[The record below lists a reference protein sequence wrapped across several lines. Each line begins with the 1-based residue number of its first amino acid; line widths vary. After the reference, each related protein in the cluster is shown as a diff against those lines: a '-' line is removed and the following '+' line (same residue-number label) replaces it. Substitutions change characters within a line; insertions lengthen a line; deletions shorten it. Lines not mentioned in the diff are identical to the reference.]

1 MGDMDR
7 ALISLAGLSV
17 GDAFGEQ
24 FFRLPWDAIRGRRL
38 PPGPWPWT
46 DDTAMALSIV
56 EVLRN
61 HRTIEQNVLAARFAD
76 RFRQDPNRADRG
88 YGTGAVRLLLQVA
101 EGASWEVE
109 APRLFDGGSYGNG
122 AAMRAGPIGGY
133 FWGDP
138 ERAAQEAQRSAVVTH
153 SHLEGQAGAIA
164 VAAAAA
170 MAPFKLAISSID
182 FLSQIVDHL
191 PPTRTREKIEEARR
205 IGPDEHGRAV
215 GTLGTGNE
223 VAAFDT
229 VPFCLWVAA
238 NHGFDFEAAMWT
250 TVAGGGDRD
259 TTCAIVGSIV
269 GLSADIPETWIRAR
283 EPLPPEFELGR

>member
-1 MGDMDR
+1 MGDVDR
-7 ALISLAGLSV
+7 ALLSLAGLSV

-24 FFRLPWDAIRGRRL
+24 FFRLPWEAIGRREL
-38 PPGPWPWT
+38 PPTPWKWT

-56 EVLRN
+56 EVLRD
-61 HRTIEQNVLAARFAD
+61 HRAIEQDVLAGRFAA
-76 RFRQDPNRADRG
+76 RFRQDPRRG
-88 YGTGAVRLLLQVA
+88 YGGGAVQLLSRVA
-101 EGASWEVE
+101 EGANWEAE
-109 APRLFDGGSYGNG
+109 APRLFNGGSYGNG

-138 ERAAQEAQRSAVVTH
+138 ERAALEAQRSAVVTH

-170 MAPFKLAISSID
+170 LAPFKLAISSID
-182 FLSQIVDHL
+182 FLSQVIARL
-191 PPTRTREKIEEARR
+191 PQTRTREKLEEARK

-215 GTLGTGNE
+215 STLGTGNE
-223 VAAFDT
+223 IAAFDT

-238 NHGFDFEAAMWT
+238 YHGFDFETALWT

-269 GLSADIPETWIRAR
+269 GLSADIPETWLRAR
-283 EPLPPEFELGR
+283 EPLPAEFELGR

>member
-1 MGDMDR
+1 MGDLDR
-7 ALISLAGLSV
+7 ALLSLAGLSV

-24 FFRLPWDAIRGRRL
+24 FFSLPWDAIRLRQL
-38 PPGPWPWT
+38 PPSPWPWT

-56 EVLRN
+56 EVLRDY
-61 HRTIEQNVLAARFAD
+61 RAIEQNVLATRFGE
-76 RFRQDPNRADRG
+76 RFRQDPRRG
-88 YGTGAVRLLLQVA
+88 YGRGAVRLLSQIVDGGDWA
-101 EGASWEVE
+101 EH

-122 AAMRAGPIGGY
+122 AAMRAGPIGGF

-153 SHLEGQAGAIA
+153 SHSEGQAGAIA
-164 VAAAAA
+164 VATAAA
-170 MAPFKLAISSID
+170 MAPFKLALSSVD
-182 FLSQIVDHL
+182 FLSQVIARL
-191 PPTRTREKIEEARR
+191 PQTRTREKIEEARR

-215 GTLGTGNE
+215 STLGTGYE
-223 VAAFDT
+223 IAAFDT

-238 NHGFDFEAAMWT
+238 HHGFDFETALWT

-269 GLSADIPETWIRAR
+269 GLSADIPETWLRAR
-283 EPLPPEFELGR
+283 EPLPAEFELGR

>member
-1 MGDMDR
+1 MGDLDR
-7 ALISLAGLSV
+7 ALLSLAGLSV

-24 FFRLPWDAIRGRRL
+24 FFRLPWEAIGRREL
-38 PPGPWPWT
+38 PPTPWPWT

-56 EVLRN
+56 EVLRD
-61 HRTIEQNVLAARFAD
+61 HRAIEQDVLAASFAE
-76 RFRQDPNRADRG
+76 RFRQDPQRG
-88 YGTGAVRLLLQVA
+88 YGGGAVRLLSHYA
-101 EGASWEVE
+101 EGTSWEVE

-138 ERAAQEAQRSAVVTH
+138 ERAALEAQRSAVVTH

-170 MAPFKLAISSID
+170 MAPFKLALASSD
-182 FLSQIVDHL
+182 FLSQVIARL
-191 PPTRTREKIEEARR
+191 PPTRTREKIEEART
-205 IGPDEHGRAV
+205 IGPEEHGRAV
-215 GTLGTGNE
+215 STLGTGYE
-223 VAAFDT
+223 IAAFDT

-238 NHGFDFEAAMWT
+238 HHGFDFESAMWT

-269 GLSADIPETWIRAR
+269 GLSADIPEPWIRAR
-283 EPLPPEFELGR
+283 EPLPAEFELGR

>member
-1 MGDMDR
+1 MGDLDR
-7 ALISLAGLSV
+7 ALLSLAGLSV

-24 FFRLPWDAIRGRRL
+24 FFRLPWEAIGRRHL
-38 PPGPWPWT
+38 PPTPWKWT
-46 DDTAMALSIV
+46 DDTAMALSVV
-56 EVLRN
+56 EVLRD
-61 HRTIEQNVLAARFAD
+61 HHEIEQDALATRFGE
-76 RFRQDPNRADRG
+76 RFRQDPRRG
-88 YGTGAVRLLLQVA
+88 YGRGAVRLLSQIADGADWA
-101 EGASWEVE
+101 EQ

-153 SHLEGQAGAIA
+153 SHLDGQAGAIA
-164 VAAAAA
+164 VATAAA
-170 MAPFKLAISSID
+170 MAPIKLAISSID
-182 FLSQIVDHL
+182 FLSQIVTRL
-191 PPTRTREKIEEARR
+191 PHTRTREKVEEARR

-223 VAAFDT
+223 IAAFDT

-238 NHGFDFEAAMWT
+238 HHGFDFEAALWT

-269 GLSADIPETWIRAR
+269 GLSAEIPEAWLRAR
-283 EPLPPEFELGR
+283 EPLPSGYELGI

>member
-1 MGDMDR
+1 MGDLDR
-7 ALISLAGLSV
+7 ALLSLAGLSV

-24 FFRLPWDAIRGRRL
+24 FFRLPWEAIGRREL
-38 PPGPWPWT
+38 PPTPWKWT

-56 EVLRN
+56 EVLRD
-61 HRTIEQNVLAARFAD
+61 HRAIEQDVLAGRFAA
-76 RFRQDPNRADRG
+76 RFRQDPGRG
-88 YGTGAVRLLLQVA
+88 YGGGAVRLLSQVA

-138 ERAAQEAQRSAVVTH
+138 ERAALEAQRSAVVTH

-170 MAPFKLAISSID
+170 LAPFKLAISSID
-182 FLSQIVDHL
+182 FLSQVIARL
-191 PPTRTREKIEEARR
+191 PQTRTREKLEEARK

-215 GTLGTGNE
+215 STLGTGNE
-223 VAAFDT
+223 IAAFDT

-238 NHGFDFEAAMWT
+238 YHGFDFETALWT

-269 GLSADIPETWIRAR
+269 GLSADIPETWLRAR
-283 EPLPPEFELGR
+283 EPLPAEFELGR

>member
-1 MGDMDR
+1 MGDLDR
-7 ALISLAGLSV
+7 ALLSLAGLSV

-24 FFRLPWDAIRGRRL
+24 FFKLPWDAIRERRL
-38 PPGPWPWT
+38 PNGPWPWT

-56 EVLRN
+56 EVLRE
-61 HRTIEQNVLAARFAD
+61 HRAIEQDALAARFAE
-76 RFRQDPNRADRG
+76 RFRQDPQRG
-88 YGTGAVRLLLQVA
+88 YGGGAVRLLLQVA
-101 EGASWEVE
+101 DGASWEE
-109 APRLFDGGSYGNG
+109 QAPRLFNGGSYGNG

-153 SHLEGQAGAIA
+153 AHLEGQAGAIA

-170 MAPFKLAISSID
+170 MAPFKLALSSID
-182 FLSQIVDHL
+182 FLSQVIALL
-191 PPTRTREKIEEARR
+191 PQTQTKEKIEEARK

-215 GTLGTGNE
+215 STLGTGAE

-238 NHGFDFEAAMWT
+238 NHGFDFEAALWT

-269 GLSADIPETWIRAR
+269 GLSADIPEDWIRAR
-283 EPLPPEFELGR
+283 EALPAELELMA

>member
-1 MGDMDR
+1 MGDLDR

-24 FFRLPWDAIRGRRL
+24 FFRLPWEAIGRRTL
-38 PPGPWPWT
+38 PPTPWKWT

-61 HRTIEQNVLAARFAD
+61 HRAIEQDVLAASFAAH
-76 RFRQDPNRADRG
+76 FRQDPRRG
-88 YGTGAVRLLLQVA
+88 YAGGAVRLLTRYA
-101 EGASWEVE
+101 EGASWETE
-109 APRLFDGGSYGNG
+109 APRLFNGGSYGNG

-138 ERAAQEAQRSAVVTH
+138 ERAAREAQRSAVVTH

-182 FLSQIVDHL
+182 FLSQIVDRL
-191 PPTRTREKIEEARR
+191 PQTRTREKIEEARR

-215 GTLGTGNE
+215 STLGTGHE
-223 VAAFDT
+223 IASFDT

-238 NHGFDFEAAMWT
+238 HNGFDFETALWT

-269 GLSADIPETWIRAR
+269 GLSAEIPEAWLRAR
-283 EPLPPEFELGR
+283 EPLPNGYELGV

>member
-1 MGDMDR
+1 MGDLDR

-24 FFRLPWDAIRGRRL
+24 FFRLPWEAIRRREL
-38 PPGPWPWT
+38 PPTPWNWT

-61 HRTIEQNVLAARFAD
+61 HRAIEQDVLAALFAT
-76 RFRQDPNRADRG
+76 RFRQDPRRG
-88 YGTGAVRLLLQVA
+88 YAGGAVRLLTEYA
-101 EGASWEVE
+101 EGASWETE
-109 APRLFDGGSYGNG
+109 APRLFNGGSYGNG

-182 FLSQIVDHL
+182 FLSQVVDRL
-191 PPTRTREKIEEARR
+191 PQTRTREKIEEARKV
-205 IGPDEHGRAV
+205 GPDEHGRAV
-215 GTLGTGNE
+215 STLGTGSE
-223 VAAFDT
+223 TAAFDT

-238 NHGFDFEAAMWT
+238 YHGFDFETALWT

-269 GLSADIPETWIRAR
+269 GLSAEIPEAWLRAR
-283 EPLPPEFELGR
+283 EPLPSGYELGS